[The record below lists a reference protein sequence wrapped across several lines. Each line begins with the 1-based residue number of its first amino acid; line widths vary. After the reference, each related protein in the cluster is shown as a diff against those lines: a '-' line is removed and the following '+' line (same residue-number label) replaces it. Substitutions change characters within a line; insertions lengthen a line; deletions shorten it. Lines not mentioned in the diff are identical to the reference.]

1 MGYENASNLVNM
13 LRRQARGDRLHFIHS
28 RFLPAMALVVFTLL
42 LPKTAGAQGGGR
54 PIVSAQTQNVESIL
68 DQSYRDMY
76 NLQFDEAL
84 REAEVAKKL
93 ALDDPIPWM
102 AQSCAVLFREFD
114 RLHILRSEL
123 FGADDRFSDGPP
135 LSWNPQNKTAFEN
148 ALSGAEKLAQERLQH
163 NQNDPHALFALTLI
177 NGLRADDA
185 ALIAKKKFSA
195 LSYTKTATNYAE
207 RLLARSPDYY
217 DAYIA
222 TGMGKYIIGGKA
234 APVRWILRLGGFKG
248 DQEEGVKELTLV
260 ADHGR
265 YLAPFARILLAFDDL
280 RHKNNTEARKQLEWL
295 REHFPNNPLFPQEIA
310 KLDHAPAHPGE

>member
-1 MGYENASNLVNM
+1 M
-13 LRRQARGDRLHFIHS
+13 LRQLARGDRLLHFIHN
-28 RFLPAMALVVFTLL
+28 RFLPAMALAVFALA
-42 LPKTAGAQGGGR
+42 LPRFSMAQGTAGSSISGPAQDTDA
-54 PIVSAQTQNVESIL
+54 VL
-68 DQSYRDMY
+68 DQGFRAMY

-84 REAEVAKKL
+84 RQTTLAKKL
-93 ALDDPIPWM
+93 TLDDPVPWM
-102 AQSCAVLFREFD
+102 AEACAVLFREFD

-123 FGADDRFSDGPP
+123 FGADDRFADGPP
-135 LSWNPQNKTAFEN
+135 LAWDPKNKAAFEN
-148 ALSGAEKLAQERLQH
+148 ALSGAEKLALGRLQH
-163 NQNDPHALFALTLI
+163 DKNDARGLFALTLV

-234 APVRWILRLGGFKG
+234 APVRWILRLGGLKG

-260 ADHGR
+260 AERGR
-265 YLAPFARILLAFDDL
+265 YLAPFARIMLAFDDL
-280 RHKNNTEARKQLEWL
+280 RHKNKAEARKKFEWL

-310 KLDHAPAHPGE
+310 KLDHAPARPGE

>member
-1 MGYENASNLVNM
+1 M
-13 LRRQARGDRLHFIHS
+13 LRPPGAEI
-28 RFLPAMALVVFTLL
+28 FLRSIDSSISSIVLAIVLALFAL
-42 LPKTAGAQGGGR
+42 TAAGSAA
-54 PIVSAQTQNVESIL
+54 AQTISAPAQDIDGIL
-68 DQSYRDMY
+68 DQSYRAMY

-84 REAEVAKKL
+84 RQAELAKKL
-93 ALDDPIPWM
+93 TLDDPVPWM
-102 AQSCAVLFREFD
+102 AQGCAVLFREFD

-123 FGADDRFSDGPP
+123 FGSDDRFADGPP
-135 LSWNPQNKTAFEN
+135 LSWNPQSKAAFDA
-148 ALSGAEKLAQERLQH
+148 ALNGAEKIALERLQH
-163 NQNDPHALFALTLI
+163 DKNDARALFALTLV

-207 RLLARSPDYY
+207 RLLARSPNYY

-234 APVRWILRLGGFKG
+234 APVRWILRLGGLKG

-260 ADHGR
+260 ANRGR

-280 RHKNNTEARKQLEWL
+280 RHQKKTEARKKLEWL
-295 REHFPNNPLFPQEIA
+295 HEHFPNNPLFPQEIA
-310 KLDHAPAHPGE
+310 KLDHQPARPGE